1 MRTGFFPISPYFR
14 FGKTPP
20 AVISAENAY
29 KGEKMELET
38 KRLILRPWSESDA
51 EDLYRYAADP
61 DVGPIAGWP
70 VHTSEGNS
78 REIIRT
84 VLSDPE
90 TYAVCLKSDG
100 KAIGSIGLKIGGTT
114 DMTDRDDE
122 CELGYWLGKPFWG
135 QGLIPE
141 AAEELLR
148 HGFEDLGMNAVW
160 CGYYDG
166 NGKSKRVMEKCGF
179 IYHHTTERLE
189 VPLMNEI
196 RTGHVTLLTKERWE
210 KRRKEAPE
218 RRTTVKSIC
227 GADCENCGFKEKCNG
242 CVATDGHPFGG
253 RCITAECYKSGGKTC
268 FCEFVKRTVS
278 EINAL
283 NIKDMPEVTELFS
296 LCGSFINSEYPF
308 PDGTMKKFLN
318 DSDIYLGTQLKK
330 KNSDRCFGIAAS
342 DKFLLVSEYGENG
355 ADPEI
360 VIYKRREAD

>member
-1 MRTGFFPISPYFR
+1 
-14 FGKTPP
+14 
-20 AVISAENAY
+20 
-29 KGEKMELET
+29 MELET

-70 VHTSEGNS
+70 VHTSEENS

-90 TYAVCLKSDG
+90 TYAVCLKADG

-210 KRRKEAPE
+210 KRR
-218 RRTTVKSIC
+218 
-227 GADCENCGFKEKCNG
+227 
-242 CVATDGHPFGG
+242 
-253 RCITAECYKSGGKTC
+253 
-268 FCEFVKRTVS
+268 
-278 EINAL
+278 
-283 NIKDMPEVTELFS
+283 
-296 LCGSFINSEYPF
+296 
-308 PDGTMKKFLN
+308 
-318 DSDIYLGTQLKK
+318 
-330 KNSDRCFGIAAS
+330 
-342 DKFLLVSEYGENG
+342 ENG